1 MCEMHSE
8 EYVRRGNCEE
18 IVSVWSG
25 IKFSKGKRQLG
36 NSEGVRL
43 QENLRASEKQ

>member
-1 MCEMHSE
+1 MCELHSE
-8 EYVRRGNCEE
+8 KYVRRGNCEE